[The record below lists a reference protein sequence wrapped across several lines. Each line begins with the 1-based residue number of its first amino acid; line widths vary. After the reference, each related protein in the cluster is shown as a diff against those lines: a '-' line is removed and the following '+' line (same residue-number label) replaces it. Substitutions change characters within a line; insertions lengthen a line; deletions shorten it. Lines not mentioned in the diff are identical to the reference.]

1 MQVGG
6 WSLLGGS
13 RGFGDK
19 LSKYVIDCDDSTRL
33 DSSLFCI
40 VGPLQSISRAHFSS
54 MAEIEY

>member
-1 MQVGG
+1 MKLYAG

-13 RGFGDK
+13 RKFVDK

-40 VGPLQSISRAHFSS
+40 VGPLQSIRERISRQWQR
-54 MAEIEY
+54 